1 MKNKEEIQKII
12 NCAPASRAFNIAHT
26 SAANTTVSR
35 AYALVLML
43 SGAACILMTRKVY
56 HALPFILGIGMV
68 VIGTSHTICGLWAK
82 EYQSRETKLTANGIV
97 YVALGLVILS
107 HHGDADSVISSSWGV
122 LGLMKGSEALNGAL
136 FHASRKESFAALG
149 IQAIIELALGFLL
162 LIAPSA
168 VQHHVLLLGL
178 ELVAVGWQTLR
189 EARQSEREELHQTA
203 DGKGVVRESF

>member
-82 EYQSRETKLTANGIV
+82 EYQSRETN
-97 YVALGLVILS
+97 AL
-107 HHGDADSVISSSWGV
+107 IS
-122 LGLMKGSEALNGAL
+122 
-136 FHASRKESFAALG
+136 
-149 IQAIIELALGFLL
+149 
-162 LIAPSA
+162 APSRSRNSIRYSSLPA
-168 VQHHVLLLGL
+168 LLSC
-178 ELVAVGWQTLR
+178 A
-189 EARQSEREELHQTA
+189 
-203 DGKGVVRESF
+203 